1 MNVLRNKAYKD
12 YSRLSR
18 YGDIPYYYHTLDD
31 KYITGRAAWL
41 KNTTSYVSHKV
52 RLNENLDT
60 LALKYYNNPTYY
72 WIIASFNR
80 IHDPFEPLIPG
91 TIMKI
96 PSLSNIEFDHEG

>member
-18 YGDIPYYYHTLDD
+18 YGDIPYYYHSLDD
-31 KYITGRAAWL
+31 KYITGTAAWL
-41 KNTTSYVSHKV
+41 KNTTNYISHRV
-52 RLNENLDT
+52 QMNDTLDT

-80 IHDPFEPLIPG
+80 IHDPFEPLEVGAVI
-91 TIMKI
+91 KI
-96 PSLSNIEFDHEG
+96 PSLSNIEFDNEG